1 LRQGLGEFS
10 PMVFILFI
18 PKERLIACGRATSW
32 AGGPFLVL
40 VRGNERGRRMEED
53 MRGVIRINKW
63 ALLFGV
69 DVLTTMSLADK
80 ILQRK
85 ARDGI

>member
-1 LRQGLGEFS
+1 
-10 PMVFILFI
+10 
-18 PKERLIACGRATSW
+18 
-32 AGGPFLVL
+32 
-40 VRGNERGRRMEED
+40 MEED
-53 MRGVIRINKW
+53 MRGVIGINKW

-69 DVLTTMSLADK
+69 DVLTSMSPADK